1 MPCFSTRDSARES
14 KMEIRA
20 ESIQT
25 ATGGSDCVDSFGHL
39 SAIRY
44 MNRSRR
50 CQMLKKT
57 SFLVTAAL
65 LFALHPLLA
74 QQDTGVITGE
84 VLDASGV
91 PIGNASVEVKNTE
104 TGIVLRVSTG
114 IEG

>member
-1 MPCFSTRDSARES
+1 M
-14 KMEIRA
+14 
-20 ESIQT
+20 
-25 ATGGSDCVDSFGHL
+25 ATGKSDCADSSGRL

-50 CQMLKKT
+50 CPMLKKT
-57 SFLVTAAL
+57 SFLATAAL

-84 VLDASGV
+84 ALDASGA

-114 IEG
+114 VDGSYTTPPLRIGSYSI